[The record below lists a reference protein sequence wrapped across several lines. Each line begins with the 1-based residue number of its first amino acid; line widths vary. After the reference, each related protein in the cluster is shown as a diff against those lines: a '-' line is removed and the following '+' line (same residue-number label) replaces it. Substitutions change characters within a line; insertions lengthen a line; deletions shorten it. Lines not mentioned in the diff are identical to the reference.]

1 MEKKIVLVSLF
12 AALIAVLG
20 LAPKMMLASG
30 VPITAQS
37 MGIML
42 CGTVLGAKRGALAV
56 LLFITLTAL
65 GLPLLSGGRGGL
77 GVFASPSVG
86 FIVGFP
92 LAAFVDYAIQA
103 QGAGWITSKLKL
115 INVFYSSLLGAVIG
129 GILILY
135 IPGIVGMSIILDK
148 SISEAALI
156 ALIYLPGDCIKA
168 FLCAMLTHTL
178 FKLRPENVLS
188 RI

>member
-20 LAPKMMLASG
+20 LAPKVMLASG

-37 MGIML
+37 LGIML

-92 LAAFVDYAIQA
+92 LAAFV
-103 QGAGWITSKLKL
+103 AGWITSKLRL
-115 INVFYSSLLGAVIG
+115 INVFYSSLLGALVG

-135 IPGIVGMSIILDK
+135 IPGIVGMSIMLDK

-168 FLCAMLTHTL
+168 FLCAILTHTL

>member
-1 MEKKIVLVSLF
+1 MEKTIVLVSLF

-20 LAPKMMLASG
+20 LAPKVPGPFG

-56 LLFITLTAL
+56 LLFITLTAI

-77 GVFASPSVG
+77 GVFAGPSSG

-92 LAAFVDYAIQA
+92 LAAYV
-103 QGAGWITSKLKL
+103 AGLITTKLRMVK
-115 INVFYSSLLGAVIG
+115 IFYSSLLGAIIG
-129 GILILY
+129 GIFVLY
-135 IPGIVGMSIILDK
+135 IPGIIGMSIALGK
-148 SISEAALI
+148 SISEATVI
-156 ALIYLPGDCIKA
+156 ALIYIPGDLIKA
-168 FLCAMLTHTL
+168 FLCATLTQTL
-178 FKLRPENVLS
+178 FKHRPADVLS

>member
-20 LAPKMMLASG
+20 LAPKVMLASG

-42 CGTVLGAKRGALAV
+42 CGTVLGAKRGTLAV

-77 GVFASPSVG
+77 GIFASPSVG

-92 LAAFVDYAIQA
+92 LAAYV
-103 QGAGWITSKLKL
+103 AGLITTKLKMVK
-115 INVFYSSLLGAVIG
+115 IFYSSLLGAIIG
-129 GILILY
+129 GIFVLY
-135 IPGIVGMSIILDK
+135 IPGIIGMSIILGK
-148 SISEAALI
+148 SISEATVI
-156 ALIYLPGDCIKA
+156 ALIYLPGDLIKA
-168 FLCAMLTHTL
+168 FLCATLTQTL
-178 FKLRPENVLS
+178 FKLRPDDVLS
-188 RI
+188 RS